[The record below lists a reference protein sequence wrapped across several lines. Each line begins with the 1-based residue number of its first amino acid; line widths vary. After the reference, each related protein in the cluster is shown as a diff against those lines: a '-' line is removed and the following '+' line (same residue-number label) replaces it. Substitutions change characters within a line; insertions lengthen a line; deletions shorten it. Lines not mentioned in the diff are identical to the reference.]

1 VKILV
6 VEDEESLADSIQRY
20 FDKEGYICELAYDY
34 DMANMKIHVYDYDC
48 ILVDIS
54 LPDGNG
60 LTLIQE
66 LKAIKSNAGIIIISA
81 KGSLED
87 RIKGLNIGS
96 DDYLT
101 KPFHLSELNAR
112 VKALLR
118 RKFFSGR
125 KEQNF
130 NEITIIPDERKI
142 FIEKTKLSLTRKE
155 YDLMYYFISNKNRV
169 ITKQSIAEYLWGDNM
184 DSADSFDFVY
194 AHIKNLRKKMSE
206 INGKDYI
213 ETVYGI
219 GYKFIIS

>member
-1 VKILV
+1 MKILV

-20 FDKEGYICELAYDY
+20 FDKEGYICELAYNY
-34 DMANMKIHVYDYDC
+34 DTANMKIHVYDYDC
-48 ILVDIS
+48 VIVDIS

-60 LTLIQE
+60 LSLIRE
-66 LKAIKSNAGIIIISA
+66 LKAIRSNSGIIIISA
-81 KGSLED
+81 RDSLED

-96 DDYLT
+96 DDYLI

-112 VKALLR
+112 LKALIR

-125 KEQNF
+125 KEQTI
-130 NEITIIPDERKI
+130 NEIKIIPDERKI
-142 FIEKTKLSLTRKE
+142 FIQEIKLTLTKKE
-155 YDLMYYFISNKNRV
+155 YDLLYYFISNKNRV

-184 DSADSFDFVY
+184 DSADSYDFVY
-194 AHIKNLRKKMSE
+194 AHIKNLRKKMSA

-219 GYKFIIS
+219 GYKFNLS